1 MFSDLENHWSKPS
14 ILELARRNLVRGYP
28 DGTFRPNAPVTRAEF
43 AVLMF
48 NCFSKAPIIRES
60 INFKDVTKK
69 YWAYDAIQKA
79 TSRGFLVGYPDQ
91 TFKPEQ
97 QIPRVQTIIAYAGY
111 QKLEIPVEREI
122 YVNTS
127 LDQLLKLYFEDAAD
141 IPSYAKPL
149 MLNAAYHYYVVNY
162 PNSKKLNPNKPS
174 TRGEVAALI
183 CQALKFWGTVP
194 VESIATENPFAIFP
208 QYDFAAPFSQGL
220 GIVSNRLEYPSF
232 GYQQIVI
239 DQKGKP
245 VIDLQAYNWSSQQFS
260 DGLLQVSVD
269 GKSGFITTSGNV
281 VISPQ
286 FESASDF
293 SEIFSAVYVN
303 GKYGYIDPS
312 GTMRIPPQFDQA
324 GQFKN
329 GIAWVSLNQKY
340 GYINPLGQVIIPI
353 EYELASDF
361 SEGLAQ
367 VQIEGKFGFI
377 NPEGKI
383 IISPQFESCESFSDG
398 LARVKLEN
406 QYGFIDK
413 TGKIVIQTA
422 NYVESFSEGR
432 AAILVN
438 DKWGFIDQTGKIVI
452 APRFYGIKH
461 MQRPVVQ
468 KFSEG
473 LAAVRL
479 GAICG
484 FIDKNGNWVI
494 RPKFSD
500 ATPFSEG
507 LAAVHWD
514 GKWISRPTA
523 YDSSA
528 TPTDWETVL
537 EDGKWGYIK
546 NPLP

>member
-1 MFSDLENHWSKPS
+1 MFSDVQNHWAKSS
-14 ILELARRNLVRGYP
+14 ILELAGRNLVSGYP

-48 NCFSKAPIIRES
+48 NCFSKARIIRDF
-60 INFKDVTKK
+60 INFKDVPKSH
-69 YWAYDAIQKA
+69 WAYDAIKKA
-79 TSRGFLVGYPDQ
+79 NSRGFLVGYPDQ

-111 QKLEIPVEREI
+111 QKLDILDKGEFYLYKR
-122 YVNTS
+122 
-127 LDQLLKLYFEDAAD
+127 LDQLLKLYFEDAAN
-141 IPSYAKPL
+141 IPNYAKPL
-149 MLNAAYHYYVVNY
+149 MLAAAYHYLVVNY
-162 PNSKKLNPNKPS
+162 PNPKKLNPNKPS

-183 CQALKFWGTVP
+183 CQALKFWGSVP
-194 VESIATENPFAIFP
+194 AEYIATENPFAIFP
-208 QYDFAAPFSQGL
+208 QYDFVSPFSQGL
-220 GIVSNRLEYPSF
+220 AVVSNRLGASSY

-245 VIDLQAYNWSSQQFS
+245 VIDLQSYNWSSQQFS
-260 DGLLQVSVD
+260 DGLLQVSVN
-269 GKSGFITTSGNV
+269 GKSGFITTSGNI

-286 FESASDF
+286 FEAASDF
-293 SEIFSAVYVN
+293 SEVFAAVYID

-312 GTMRIPPQFDQA
+312 GTMRIPTQFDGA

-329 GIAWVSLNQKY
+329 GIAVVRLNQKY
-340 GYINPLGQVIIPI
+340 GYINQLGQVIIPI
-353 EYELASDF
+353 EYESASDF

-367 VQIEGKFGFI
+367 VKIEGKFGFI
-377 NPEGKI
+377 NPQGNLV
-383 IISPQFESCESFSDG
+383 ISPQFESCESFSEG

-413 TGKIVIQTA
+413 TGKVVIQTA

-438 DKWGFIDQTGKIVI
+438 DKWGFIDPMGKIVI
-452 APRFYGIKH
+452 APQFYGINH
-461 MQRPVVQ
+461 IQRSIV
-468 KFSEG
+468 KRFSEG

-494 RPKFSD
+494 PPKFSD
-500 ATPFSEG
+500 ADSFSEG
-507 LAAVHWD
+507 VASVNWD

-523 YDSSA
+523 YDGSA
-528 TPTDWETVL
+528 VPTDWETVL

-546 NPLP
+546 NPLK

>member
-1 MFSDLENHWSKPS
+1 MFSDVQNHWAKSS
-14 ILELARRNLVRGYP
+14 ILELAGRNLVSGYP

-48 NCFSKAPIIRES
+48 NCFSKARIIRDF
-60 INFKDVTKK
+60 INFKDVPKSH
-69 YWAYDAIQKA
+69 WAYDAIKKA
-79 TSRGFLVGYPDQ
+79 NSRGFLVGYPDK

-97 QIPRVQTIIAYAGY
+97 QIPRVQTMIAYAGY
-111 QKLEIPVEREI
+111 LKLENPQSPAI
-122 YVNTS
+122 NGDLS
-127 LDQLLKLYFEDAAD
+127 LDKLLQSYFEDAAN
-141 IPSYAKPL
+141 IPNYAKPL
-149 MLNAAYHYYVVNY
+149 MLAAAYHYLVVNY
-162 PNSKKLNPNKPS
+162 PNPKKLNPNKPS

-183 CQALKFWGTVP
+183 CQALKFWGSVP
-194 VESIATENPFAIFP
+194 AEYIATENPFAIFP

-220 GIVSNRLEYPSF
+220 AVVSNRLGAPSF

-245 VIDLQAYNWSSQQFS
+245 VIDLQPYNWTSQQFS
-260 DGLLQVSVD
+260 DGLLQVSVNE
-269 GKSGFITTSGNV
+269 KAGFITTSGNI

-286 FESASDF
+286 FEEAFDF
-293 SEIFSAVYVN
+293 SEVFAAVKID

-312 GTMRIPPQFDQA
+312 GTMRIPPQFDGA

-329 GIAWVSLNQKY
+329 GIAVVRLNQKY
-340 GYINPLGQVIIPI
+340 GYINQLGQVIIPI
-353 EYELASDF
+353 EYESASDF

-367 VQIEGKFGFI
+367 VKIEGKFGFI
-377 NPEGKI
+377 NPQGNI

-398 LARVKLEN
+398 LARVNLEN

-413 TGKIVIQTA
+413 TGQIVIKTS

-438 DKWGFIDQTGKIVI
+438 DKWGFMDQTGKIVI
-452 APRFYGIKH
+452 TPQFYGIKY
-461 MQRPVVQ
+461 MKRPIVQ
-468 KFSEG
+468 AFSEG

-500 ATPFSEG
+500 ADSFSEG
-507 LAAVHWD
+507 VASVNWD
-514 GKWISRPTA
+514 GEWITRSIG

-528 TPTDWETVL
+528 IPVDWETVL

-546 NPLP
+546 NPLK